1 MLIIIDE
8 MVKFDS
14 KRLRSVSVIIPIL
27 KFLKMERPL
36 MCQLMSEALAAE
48 Q

>member
-1 MLIIIDE
+1 MIIIDE
-8 MVKFDS
+8 MVKIDS

-27 KFLKMERPL
+27 KFLPMERPL